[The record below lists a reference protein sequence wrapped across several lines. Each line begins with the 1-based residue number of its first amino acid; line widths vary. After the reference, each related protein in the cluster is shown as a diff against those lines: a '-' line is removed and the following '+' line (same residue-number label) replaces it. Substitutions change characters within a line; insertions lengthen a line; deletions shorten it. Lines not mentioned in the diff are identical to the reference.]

1 MLNFER
7 VGRRHKMKSIILAA
21 ILLLT
26 GCTTNDTTTVDIP
39 NHIAEE
45 NTMEETI
52 SETKLSE

>member
-1 MLNFER
+1 
-7 VGRRHKMKSIILAA
+7 MKSIILAA